1 MRRWISLTL
10 VILIPTIYI
19 VGFLAM
25 SWIRSQ
31 QGRVEA
37 YSSEIDALAI
47 HRGAADPLADA
58 RARGRKVFQ
67 HYCQIC
73 HGAGGE
79 GDGSNASQVTPAP
92 RNFTQTKFWESKST
106 TNERLHFAVTQGGRS
121 VGKSVLM
128 PAWGNTLSKS
138 QIDDVIVYI
147 RAFGAPPPSPKK
159 GDGSR

>member
-1 MRRWISLTL
+1 MRHWISLTL
-10 VILIPTIYI
+10 AILIPTIYV

-31 QGRVEA
+31 QGHAAA
-37 YSSEIDALAI
+37 YPSEIESLAI
-47 HRGAADPLADA
+47 HQGPLDPLADA

-73 HGAGGE
+73 HGAGGG
-79 GDGSNASQVTPAP
+79 GDGSNAGNLTPPP
-92 RNFTQTKFWESKST
+92 RDFTQTKFWDST
-106 TNERLHFAVTQGGRS
+106 TNERLHFAVAQGGPS

-138 QIDDVIVYI
+138 QIDDAIVFV
-147 RAFGAPPPSPKK
+147 RAFAVPTSPKK
-159 GDGSR
+159 